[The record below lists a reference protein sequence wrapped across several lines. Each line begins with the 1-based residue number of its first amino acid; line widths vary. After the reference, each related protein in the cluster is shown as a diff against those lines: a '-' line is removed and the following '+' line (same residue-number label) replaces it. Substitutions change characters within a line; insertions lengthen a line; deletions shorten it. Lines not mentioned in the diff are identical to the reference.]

1 MAKMTSFYVGV
12 SGLQA
17 SQNAINTTAHNLSNV
32 NTTGYVRQQ
41 AILGDRDYTLVGRKA
56 TSYMQVGLGVDSIAT
71 SRIRDILL
79 DSAYRSENSRGGFYE
94 AQYEAVTEIETIV
107 GETEGEQY
115 QNIIEKFW
123 SAINEMSKTPDSLV
137 ARSELVMYAEE
148 FLNRSQNLY
157 DGLIA
162 YQDNLDTKITELV
175 NEVNSYGAKLNE
187 LNKLISSVEA
197 VGVEAANDLRDE
209 RDVVLDELSKLVKMS
224 YTEVANG
231 IVTVK
236 IEGVDFVSETT
247 VFPMETAELDG
258 DRGSTYLSCVWPH
271 LEGREVFFL
280 EEEISTANNNDKG
293 ELKGYL
299 LARGDYVANYTDI
312 PQTKDF
318 DLTTEEGRNQ
328 YYDAV
333 DIYHREVSPSS
344 VMSMQAMLDTLVHGI
359 ITSVNDV
366 LAPKAEGTVSFVGA
380 DGTVYTDVEVLDTEN
395 CSVGADGKLPPAELF
410 TRLFTDRYKE
420 VLANDGT
427 TYYVYNDINTFGTE
441 SLYTLKNIEIN
452 QEVISD
458 YSKLPFTTKEGEI
471 DLEMGLKMVE
481 AWGEPFASL
490 NPDNLTKK
498 TFKQYYNEAI
508 YNIGN
513 RGTLNQAISE
523 NQVVATSQINAK
535 RNEITG
541 VSSDEELTNLIKFQ
555 NAYNASSRYINVISE
570 MLEHVIMKLGS

>member
-17 SQNAINTTAHNLSNV
+17 SQNAINTTAHNLANV

-41 AILGDRDYTLVGRKA
+41 AIFGDRSYTLVGRKA

-71 SRIRDILL
+71 NRVRDILL

-94 AQYEAVTEIETIV
+94 AQYEAIVEIETIV

-115 QNIIEKFW
+115 QKIVEKLW

-148 FLNRSQNLY
+148 FLNRSQNIYNTLS
-157 DGLIA
+157 A

-175 NEVNSYGAKLNE
+175 DEINGYGVRLNE

-197 VGVEAANDLRDE
+197 VGVERANDLRDE

-224 YTEVANG
+224 YSEVANG

-236 IEGVDFVSETT
+236 IEGVDFITENTM
-247 VFPMETAELDG
+247 FPMETAELDG
-258 DRGSTYLSCVWPH
+258 DRGSTYLTCVWPH
-271 LEGREVFFL
+271 LNGREVFFL
-280 EEEISTANNNDKG
+280 EEEISTALNNDKG

-312 PQTKDF
+312 PQTSNY
-318 DLTTEEGRNQ
+318 DLTTEEGKKA

-333 DIYHREVSPSS
+333 DKYHREVAPSS
-344 VMSMQAMLDTLVHGI
+344 VMSMQAMLDTLVNGI
-359 ITSVNDV
+359 ITSINDV
-366 LAPKAEGTVSFVGA
+366 MSPKASETVSFVGA
-380 DGTVYTDVEVLDTEN
+380 DGTVYTNVEVLDAEN

-410 TRLFTDRYKE
+410 SRLYTERYVE
-420 VLANDGT
+420 VTANDGT
-427 TYYVYNDINTFGTE
+427 VYYVYNDKNIFGTE
-441 SLYTLKNIEIN
+441 SLYTLNNIEIN

-471 DLEMGLKMVE
+471 DLAMGLAMVE
-481 AWGEPFASL
+481 AWNNPFASL

-513 RGTLNQAISE
+513 RGILNQAIAD
-523 NQVVATSQINAK
+523 NQVIATSQIDSK
-535 RNEITG
+535 RSEYSG
-541 VSSDEELTNLIKFQ
+541 VSSDEELANLIKFQ
-555 NAYNASSRYINVISE
+555 SGYNAASRYINAISE
-570 MLEHVIMKLGS
+570 MLEHIIMKLGS

>member
-41 AILGDRDYTLVGRKA
+41 AILGDRDYSLVGRKA

-94 AQYEAVTEIETIV
+94 AQYEAITEIETIV

-115 QNIIEKFW
+115 QNIIEKLW

-148 FLNRSQNLY
+148 FLNRSQNIY
-157 DGLIA
+157 DTLIA

-224 YTEVANG
+224 YTEIDNG

-236 IEGVDFVSETT
+236 IEGVDFVSETS

-299 LARGDYVANYTDI
+299 LARGDYVADYTDI
-312 PQTKDF
+312 PQTKDY

-344 VMSMQAMLDTLVHGI
+344 VMSMQAMLDTLVNGI
-359 ITSVNDV
+359 VTSINDV
-366 LAPKAEGTVSFVGA
+366 MAPKAEERVSFVGA
-380 DGTVYTDVEVLDTEN
+380 DGTVYDNVEVLDIN
-395 CSVGADGKLPPAELF
+395 CSVGADGELPPAELF
-410 TRLFTDRYKE
+410 SRLYTDRFVE
-420 VLANDGT
+420 VLADDGT
-427 TYYVYNDINTFGTE
+427 TYYVYNDLNTFGTE
-441 SLYTLKNIEIN
+441 SLYSIKNMEIN

-458 YSKLPFTTKEGEI
+458 YSKLPFTTREGEI

-513 RGTLNQAISE
+513 RGTLNQAIAE
-523 NQVVATSQINAK
+523 NQVIATSQINAK
-535 RNEITG
+535 RNEIMG

-570 MLEHVIMKLGS
+570 MLEHIIMRLGS

>member
-1 MAKMTSFYVGV
+1 MAGMTSIYVGV

-41 AILGDRDYTLVGRKA
+41 AIFGDRSYTLAGRKA

-94 AQYEAVTEIETIV
+94 ASYEAITEIETIV

-115 QNIIEKFW
+115 QKIIEKLW
-123 SAINEMSKTPDSLV
+123 SSINEMSKTPDSLV

-148 FLNRSQNLY
+148 FLNRSQNIY
-157 DGLIA
+157 DSLIA

-175 NEVNSYGAKLNE
+175 NEINSYGAQLNE

-197 VGVEAANDLRDE
+197 VGVERANDLRDE

-224 YTEVANG
+224 YSEVANG

-236 IEGVDFVSETT
+236 IEGVDFVSENA

-280 EEEISTANNNDKG
+280 EEEISTALNNDKG

-299 LARGDYVANYTDI
+299 LARGDYVAKYTDI
-312 PQTKDF
+312 PQTKDY
-318 DLTTEEGRNQ
+318 DLTTPEGKKE

-333 DIYHREVSPSS
+333 DIYHREVAPSA
-344 VMSMQAMLDTLVHGI
+344 VMSMQAMLDTLVNGI
-359 ITSVNDV
+359 VQSVNDV
-366 LAPKAEGTVSFVGA
+366 MSPKATERVTFTA
-380 DGTVYTDVEVLDTEN
+380 MDGTVYQDVEVLDAEN
-395 CSVGADGKLPPAELF
+395 CSVGDDGKLPPAELF
-410 TRLFTDRYKE
+410 SRLYTERYVE
-420 VLANDGT
+420 VTANDGT
-427 TYYVYNDINTFGTE
+427 TYYVYNDKNIFGTE
-441 SLYTLKNIEIN
+441 SLYTLSNIEIN
-452 QEVISD
+452 QTVISD
-458 YSKLPFTTKEGEI
+458 YSKLPFTTREGEI
-471 DLEMGLKMVE
+471 DLAMGLKMVE

-513 RGTLNQAISE
+513 RGTLNLAIAE
-523 NQVVATSQINAK
+523 NQVVATSQINSK
-535 RNEITG
+535 RSELTG

-555 NAYNASSRYINVISE
+555 SGYNASSRYINVISE
-570 MLEHVIMKLGS
+570 MLEHIIMKLGS